1 MTTGDGDLAV
11 MDVEDI
17 PRTPHVHP
25 TTGDRI
31 FRGLATAAASVSLII
46 VGGTLIF
53 LFDNARPAFAKS
65 GVKNFFTDSVWN
77 PGLGHFGVLGLLEG
91 TLIIAAV
98 AMVIA
103 VPLGVAM
110 ALFINEYAPAQIR
123 RVLTS
128 MIDLLAALPSLL
140 FGIWGFF
147 ALQKHLVPIA
157 QFLADHL
164 SALPFLQTKHG
175 ATLTGS
181 SFVAGFVVAIMIMP
195 IITSVTRDVMAQVPR
210 GAVRRRARVGWNTLG
225 NDPRGHPALR
235 PGRNRR
241 CFAAGLRPGAGRDDC
256 GRTDHQP
263 AGRVQFEDPDD
274 GRLLGRRAYRGALR

>member
-53 LFDNARPAFAKS
+53 LLDNARPAFAKS

-91 TLIIAAV
+91 TLIIATV
-98 AMVIA
+98 AMLIA
-103 VPLGVAM
+103 VPLGIAM
-110 ALFINEYAPAQIR
+110 ALFINEYAPARLR
-123 RVLTS
+123 RPLTS

-147 ALQKHLVPIA
+147 ALQKHLVPVA
-157 QFLADHL
+157 HFLGSHL
-164 SALPFLQTKHG
+164 SVLPFLKINEG
-175 ATLTGS
+175 SGLTDS
-181 SFVAGFVVAIMIMP
+181 SFVAGFVVSIMIMP

-210 GAVRRRARVGWNTLG
+210 EQCEGALALGGTRWGMIREVILPFARRH
-225 NDPRGHPALR
+225 RGR
-235 PGRNRR
+235 I
-241 CFAAGLRPGAGRDDC
+241 AAGLRPSTR
-256 GRTDHQP
+256 
-263 AGRVQFEDPDD
+263 
-274 GRLLGRRAYRGALR
+274 